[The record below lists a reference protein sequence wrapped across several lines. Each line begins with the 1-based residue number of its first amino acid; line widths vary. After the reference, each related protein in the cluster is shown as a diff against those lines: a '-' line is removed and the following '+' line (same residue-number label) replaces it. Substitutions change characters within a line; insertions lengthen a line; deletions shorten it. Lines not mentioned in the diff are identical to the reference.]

1 MSVPRTLVELM
12 FPKQELLPKGMTSQ
26 QNMRELSSK
35 EIDQQL
41 KHYLLATENKL
52 LKVKIKGVKKY
63 FY

>member
-1 MSVPRTLVELM
+1 LVEQQ
-12 FPKQELLPKGMTSQ
+12 FPKQELLPKGKPNQ
-26 QNMRELSSK
+26 QNKRELSMK